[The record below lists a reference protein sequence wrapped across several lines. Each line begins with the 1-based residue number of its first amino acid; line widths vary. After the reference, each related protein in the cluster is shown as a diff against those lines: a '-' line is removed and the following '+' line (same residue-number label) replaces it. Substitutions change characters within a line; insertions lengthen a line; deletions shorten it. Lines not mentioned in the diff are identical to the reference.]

1 MNSMTAFARFQKTL
15 EFAEISWELKSVNHR
30 FLDIFFRLPEHLRFL
45 EPELRQ
51 IISKKLTRGRVEVS
65 LQIKMYAQES
75 FANLNHQLIDSLVK
89 TASMLADKYQIA
101 NDFGV
106 ESCLTWPSVWK
117 QTAAAVDDLASQAML
132 GFEEAIDQLI
142 EMRAQEGQA
151 ISSMIEERRQKMLAY
166 TSLISNQQ
174 SGYPSVVK
182 EKIKAKLALLTDVS
196 FDRQRLEQELAC
208 MLMRSDIAEEID
220 RLNTHLFELGKILNQ
235 KEAVGRRLD
244 FLIQELHRE
253 TNTIGSKTDDS
264 QVSQHIIEMKVVIE
278 QMREQI
284 QNVE

>member
-1 MNSMTAFARFQKTL
+1 MNSMTAFARFQKTI

-30 FLDIFFRLPEHLRFL
+30 FLDIFFRLPENLRFL
-45 EPELRQ
+45 EPQLRQ

-65 LQIKMYAQES
+65 LQIKFYAQES
-75 FANLNHQLIDSLVK
+75 FANLNHQLIDNLVK
-89 TASMLADKYQIA
+89 TATMLADKYQIA

-106 ESCLTWPSVWK
+106 KSCLTWPSVWK
-117 QTAAAVDDLASQAML
+117 QTGVAVEDLASHAIL
-132 GFEEAIDQLI
+132 GFEEALGQLSD
-142 EMRAQEGQA
+142 MRVQEGLA
-151 ISSMIEERRQKMLAY
+151 ISAMIEERRQKMCAF
-166 TSLISNQQ
+166 TRLIAEQQ
-174 SGYPSVVK
+174 SRYPLLAK
-182 EKIKAKLALLTDVS
+182 EKIQAKLALLTDVS

-208 MLMRSDIAEEID
+208 MLMRTDIAEEID

-253 TNTIGSKTDDS
+253 TNTIGSKSDDS
-264 QVSQHIIEMKVVIE
+264 LVSQHIIEMKVLIE